1 MRRFCSFLLSVV
13 FVFASCCCLSGC
25 DNSSGQSSS
34 KELFVV
40 GFSQVGSES
49 DWRLANTK
57 SMTETFTEANGYEL
71 RLENAKQ
78 QQENQFLAIRNFILE
93 GVDCIVLAPT
103 IEEGW
108 ENVLTEVKDAGI
120 PVIILDRSVS
130 VSDSDLFLSNFGS
143 DFLKQG
149 SRSVEWL
156 ESQVDGTIEEG
167 DTLKILHLQGT
178 YGATAQIL
186 RTKAIEVGVAAHK
199 DWEFTGQLYGDFT
212 EAKGYEVVSDFLR
225 TNKDIDVLY
234 SENDNMTFGAMRA
247 FDDYGITY
255 GEGGQVKII
264 TFDATKKAL
273 QYCLDGKIN
282 LCAECN
288 PLQGPG
294 VEQMIR
300 DLRAG
305 KKIPKHVYAEESIF
319 TKDELTQEFIDGREY

>member
-1 MRRFCSFLLSVV
+1 MRRFCSLLLCLALVL
-13 FVFASCCCLSGC
+13 ASALCLSGC
-25 DNSSGQSSS
+25 NGSSDPTTS

-57 SMTETFTEANGYEL
+57 SMTETFTEDKGYEL

-78 QQENQFLAIRNFILE
+78 QQENQFSAIRNFMLE
-93 GVDCIVLAPT
+93 GVDCIVIAPT
-103 IEEGW
+103 IEQGW
-108 ENVLTEVKDAGI
+108 ENVLTEVKNAGI

-130 VSDSDLFLSNFGS
+130 VTDSDLFLSNFGS

-149 SRSVEWL
+149 NKSVEWL
-156 ESQVDGTIEEG
+156 ESQVEGTVEEG

-186 RTKAIEVGVAAHK
+186 RTKAIEVGVAKHS
-199 DWEFTGQLYGDFT
+199 DWEFAGQLYGDFT

-273 QYCLDGKIN
+273 QYCLEGKIN

-294 VEQMIR
+294 VEQLIR
-300 DLRAG
+300 DYRDG
-305 KKIPKHVYAEESIF
+305 KEIPKHVYADEKIF
-319 TKDELTQEFIDGREY
+319 TRDELTQEFVDGREY